1 MKEVLQVFF
10 VNFIPSNFLP
20 AMKKKTK
27 VSEFRLP
34 SRENFELA
42 TITFLKDKLTNQKC
56 VFFLNAVH
64 STRKTALKILI
75 YSVKR

>member
-1 MKEVLQVFF
+1 
-10 VNFIPSNFLP
+10 
-20 AMKKKTK
+20 MKKKTK

-42 TITFLKDKLTNQKC
+42 TITFLKNKLTNQKC
-56 VFFLNAVH
+56 GFFFLNAVH